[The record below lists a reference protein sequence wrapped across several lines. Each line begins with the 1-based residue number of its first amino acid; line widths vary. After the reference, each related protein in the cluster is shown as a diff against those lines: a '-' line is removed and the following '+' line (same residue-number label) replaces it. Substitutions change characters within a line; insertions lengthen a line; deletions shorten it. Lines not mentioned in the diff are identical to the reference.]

1 MYGPLGVRGAP
12 MPEFAHPLWG
22 DTTRA
27 LSSAGL
33 KPSVMKGTLLCNFY
47 RGPFQSGTAGTNL
60 QEAATLLAETC
71 SEEFLADLSPA
82 YARDMKLDEG
92 YSMTRDDIL
101 QCPGVATRLPA
112 GSCAPLYTGFSPATQ
127 GTHAR
132 THRQRH
138 TCTILHVS
146 ADTHT
151 HTHAHAH
158 AHAHGHTDTQTH
170 THTHTH
176 RQTHTHTHAHTDR

>member
-1 MYGPLGVRGAP
+1 MQLLSRTIPVGNSGNQPPRS
-12 MPEFAHPLWG
+12 G
-22 DTTRA
+22 DA
-27 LSSAGL
+27 SS
-33 KPSVMKGTLLCNFY
+33 
-47 RGPFQSGTAGTNL
+47 
-60 QEAATLLAETC
+60 
-71 SEEFLADLSPA
+71 
-82 YARDMKLDEG
+82 RDMLG
-92 YSMTRDDIL
+92 GIL
-101 QCPGVATRLPA
+101 GRSQPGVCTGHEVGRGLLHDARRHSPVSRCGHTAPA